1 MRKALH
7 LLAVSGIALGG
18 CSVFSKTP
26 TLDME
31 AAGSTYGVG
40 GSAVPSGTASVSIG
54 ATSLRAVIAPTVY
67 IDSNGNQQK
76 LTVTDLCTGGQN
88 VPSLW
93 GTSNANLNAGTS
105 AGTPSGGISN
115 AEGMAVGLPA
125 DLAALTA
132 LQGAAGASHDVLADC
147 LAHNPAGVLAK

>member
-1 MRKALH
+1 MHNKTL
-7 LLAVSGIALGG
+7 LILAVAGFALGG

-40 GSAVPSGTASVSIG
+40 GSAVPSGTASISIG
-54 ATSLRAVIAPTVY
+54 ATALRAVIAPTVY

-93 GTSNANLNAGTS
+93 GTSNANLSAQTS
-105 AGTPSGGISN
+105 GAPSGGISN